1 MRLMTASITRIRFYH
16 ERKDAVKKMLLIIL
30 LSVFTLWVSVSCSG
44 SKPIPQEKEVLNAL
58 SNVQGGIE
66 SKISYDEFAKLLA
79 DARTKID
86 VLKQIEK
93 KNACFFNAINK
104 CYASYDISQK
114 AWQQKDAATDD
125 KRREDM
131 EITLSFSLGFASV
144 SLAKANECFT
154 R

>member
-1 MRLMTASITRIRFYH
+1 
-16 ERKDAVKKMLLIIL
+16 MLLIIL

-58 SNVQGGIE
+58 TSIQGGIE
-66 SKISYDEFAKLLA
+66 SKISYDEFGKLLT

-114 AWQQKDAATDD
+114 AWQQKDTATDD

>member
-1 MRLMTASITRIRFYH
+1 M
-16 ERKDAVKKMLLIIL
+16 KKMVSIISSL
-30 LSVFTLWVSVSCSG
+30 VFTLWVSVSCSG
-44 SKPIPQEKEVLNAL
+44 SKPIPQEKEVLTAL
-58 SNVQGGIE
+58 TNIQGGIE
-66 SKISYDEFAKLLA
+66 TKISYDEFGKLLA

>member
-1 MRLMTASITRIRFYH
+1 
-16 ERKDAVKKMLLIIL
+16 
-30 LSVFTLWVSVSCSG
+30 
-44 SKPIPQEKEVLNAL
+44 
-58 SNVQGGIE
+58 
-66 SKISYDEFAKLLA
+66 LLA

-125 KRREDM
+125 KRRDDM
-131 EITLSFSLGFASV
+131 ELTLSFSLGFASV
-144 SLAKANECFT
+144 SIAKANECFT

>member
-1 MRLMTASITRIRFYH
+1 M
-16 ERKDAVKKMLLIIL
+16 KKMLRITL

-44 SKPIPQEKEVLNAL
+44 SKPIPQEKEVLDAL
-58 SNVQGGIE
+58 TNIQGGVE
-66 SKISYDEFAKLLA
+66 SKVSYDDFGKLLA
-79 DARTKID
+79 NARTKID

-114 AWQQKDAATDD
+114 AWEQKNAATDD
-125 KRREDM
+125 KRKEDM